1 MNQHES
7 PCVNRAVVLARGL
20 GTRMR
25 KPDREALLNER
36 QSSAADTGLKTMMPF
51 GAPFLDYVIS
61 GLADAGFADV
71 CLVIAPDHD
80 EIRRRYTTER
90 PPSRLRVSF
99 AIQPE
104 PRGTADA
111 VAASEPFAAG
121 EMFVVLNG
129 DNHYP
134 VEVLRALR
142 HAGSPAVAGF
152 TRAGLARGNFDDDR
166 LNRFALIFADRD
178 GRLTGLVEKPDQS
191 LLRQTGV
198 GALISM
204 NCWTFDQRIFRACAE
219 ITPTSRGELELPDAV
234 RLAMTGFGVVFRV
247 LRFSLPVFD
256 LSHRSDVQSMA
267 RHLEAIHPT
276 L

>member
-7 PCVNRAVVLARGL
+7 PRVNRAVVLARGL

-61 GLADAGFADV
+61 GLADAGFTDV
-71 CLVIAPDHD
+71 CLVIGPDHHA
-80 EIRRRYTTER
+80 IRRRYTAER
-90 PPSRLRVSF
+90 PPTRVRVSF
-99 AIQPE
+99 EVQPE

-111 VAASEPFAAG
+111 VAVSEPFAAG
-121 EMFVVLNG
+121 EMFVVING

-134 VEVLRALR
+134 VEVLRALSQ
-142 HAGSPAVAGF
+142 AGGPAVAGF
-152 TRAGLARGNFDDDR
+152 TRAGLVRGNFDGDR
-166 LNRFALIFADRD
+166 LNRFALISTDGD

-191 LLRQTGV
+191 LLGQAGAA
-198 GALISM
+198 ALISM

-219 ITPTSRGELELPDAV
+219 LMPSSRGELELPDAV
-234 RLAMTGFGVVFRV
+234 RLAMTRFGMLFRV
-247 LRFSLPVFD
+247 LQFSLPVFD
-256 LSHRSDVQSMA
+256 LSNRSDVQSMA
-267 RHLEAIHPT
+267 RHLEAIHPV